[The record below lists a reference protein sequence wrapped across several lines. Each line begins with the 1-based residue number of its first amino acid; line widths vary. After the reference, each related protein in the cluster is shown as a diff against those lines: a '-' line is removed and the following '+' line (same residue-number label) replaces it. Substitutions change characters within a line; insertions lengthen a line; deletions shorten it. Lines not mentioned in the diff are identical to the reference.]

1 MGRDEFLAKVKKA
14 AESGAVESRSFQTPS
29 FLLNDT
35 EVNSQATEIFKYA
48 SDHWEELA
56 TKLLDR
62 AVSLGWEVIRCSNSE
77 DAFEYVESV
86 VSNLDAKNIVITSQ
100 KSISDVGLDKL
111 SEDDIDVVT
120 VNSRDETN
128 PGDMR
133 AKALQA
139 DVGVTGVEFAVAETG
154 TAVLSSDSE
163 TGRLVG
169 LAPPVHIVIV
179 KRGQIL
185 PSLDELFLLRKWQSV
200 NGLATQYTNLISGP
214 SRSAD
219 IEYTL
224 VTGVHGPGDVRMV
237 LVD

>member
-1 MGRDEFLAKVKKA
+1 M
-14 AESGAVESRSFQTPS
+14 
-29 FLLNDT
+29 
-35 EVNSQATEIFKYA
+35 
-48 SDHWEELA
+48 
-56 TKLLDR
+56 
-62 AVSLGWEVIRCSNSE
+62 
-77 DAFEYVESV
+77 
-86 VSNLDAKNIVITSQ
+86 
-100 KSISDVGLDKL
+100 
-111 SEDDIDVVT
+111 
-120 VNSRDETN
+120 
-128 PGDMR
+128 
-133 AKALQA
+133 QA

-200 NGLATQYTNLISGP
+200 NGLAPQYTNLISGP

>member
-14 AESGAVESRSFQTPS
+14 AESRAVESRSFQTPS

-35 EVNSQATEIFKYA
+35 EVNNQATEIFKYA
-48 SDHWEELA
+48 SDHWEDLA
-56 TKLLDR
+56 AKLLDR

-111 SEDDIDVVT
+111 SEEDIDVVT
-120 VNSRDETN
+120 VNSRDEMK
-128 PGDMR
+128 PGYMR

-200 NGLATQYTNLISGP
+200 NGLAPQYTNLISGP

>member
-1 MGRDEFLAKVKKA
+1 M
-14 AESGAVESRSFQTPS
+14 
-29 FLLNDT
+29 
-35 EVNSQATEIFKYA
+35 
-48 SDHWEELA
+48 
-56 TKLLDR
+56 
-62 AVSLGWEVIRCSNSE
+62 
-77 DAFEYVESV
+77 
-86 VSNLDAKNIVITSQ
+86 ITSQ
-100 KSISDVGLDKL
+100 KSISDVGLYKL

-120 VNSRDETN
+120 VNSRDEMK

-200 NGLATQYTNLISGP
+200 NGLAPQYTNLISGP